1 MLKGN
6 GGDRVPAGF
15 YWNAREWEAQVV
27 PKEGGVL
34 TGAAENPYIR
44 MPLPAVLVLA
54 PLMGAVYAFFLPF
67 IGFAMV
73 MMYLAGRLRR
83 VFTTSPPAKAV
94 EARPFKPMARKD
106 VRTEE
111 AEERR
116 KAA

>member
-1 MLKGN
+1 MLRYKG
-6 GGDRVPAGF
+6 GETVKPGF
-15 YWNAREWEAQVV
+15 YFNLAEWEAQVV

-83 VFTTSPPAKAV
+83 LFTTTPPAKAV

-111 AEERR
+111 AGERR